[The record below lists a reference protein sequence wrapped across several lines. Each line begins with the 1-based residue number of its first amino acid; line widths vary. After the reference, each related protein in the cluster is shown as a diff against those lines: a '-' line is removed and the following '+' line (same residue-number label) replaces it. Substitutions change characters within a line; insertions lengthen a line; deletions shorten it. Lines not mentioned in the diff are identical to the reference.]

1 MDRVYGL
8 HGGEGKC
15 MQGFSLKSLKEVDWI
30 VKKHGGRVWV
40 KFVLLR
46 VGTSDKLLRTV
57 MQFQF
62 P

>member
-15 MQGFSLKSLKEVDWI
+15 MQGFSLKSLKEVECI
-30 VKKHGGRVWV
+30 VKKQGGRVWV

-46 VGTSDKLLRTV
+46 VGTSDKVL
-57 MQFQF
+57 
-62 P
+62 